1 MSRVTSWSDSPAVP
15 YKFQVRKI
23 YTYDI
28 RMLIIPKS
36 SHGFFSG
43 EVGDMIEMT
52 HHTKMFCGA
61 PRQFKLEVNL
71 QQIYVVGYTLSVW
84 E

>member
-1 MSRVTSWSDSPAVP
+1 
-15 YKFQVRKI
+15 
-23 YTYDI
+23 
-28 RMLIIPKS
+28 
-36 SHGFFSG
+36 
-43 EVGDMIEMT
+43 MIEMT